1 MMHLDL
7 SNQKLI
13 KLQVKRKI
21 NNLNKL
27 WKFIFKK
34 IIFNKYNNK
43 IYHNNNLNNQSYI
56 NFKILMHNN
65 NNNKQLNNNQ
75 WI

>member
-56 NFKILMHNN
+56 NFKILMRNN

-75 WI
+75 QI